1 MRLGISVN
9 STYDTDARTA
19 VAQMLERVAA
29 ADRAELDSLSFG
41 DHHVQRGYVQN
52 TPILA
57 RALAG
62 WGDRPAGCLFLLPLW
77 NPVLVA
83 EQLVTLSA
91 MMSGPFLLQA
101 AIGGGDRQFAAMGAD
116 MAQRGRMIDESIR
129 VVEGLLA
136 GETVDSGL
144 FGIEGAAVT
153 PGPAC
158 PVEWWIA
165 AGGAPVAI
173 RRAARLGTAWYGPP
187 GANAE
192 PAARM
197 ISLYREAC
205 AEFGRT
211 PRAIIRRDVLITD
224 DERTAKRLGDE
235 TIERGYRGVG
245 AGQVSYGTV
254 EQVTEELMAFA
265 DIGFDE
271 LIIRCMSPDRGVA
284 LETIAAAGDVRRLL
298 VGATR
303 SR

>member
-41 DHHVQRGYVQN
+41 DHHVQPGYVQN

-83 EQLVTLSA
+83 EQVVTLSA
-91 MMSGPFLLQA
+91 MMTGPFTLQTA
-101 AIGGGDRQFAAMGAD
+101 LGAGQRQFAAMGAD
-116 MAQRGRMIDESIR
+116 TAQRGRMLDESIR
-129 VVEGLLA
+129 VVGALLG
-136 GETVDSGL
+136 GETVDSEP
-144 FGIEGAAVT
+144 FGIEGAAVA

-158 PVEWWIA
+158 PIEWWIA
-165 AGGAPVAI
+165 AGGAPAAI

-187 GANAE
+187 AANAE
-192 PAARM
+192 PAGRM
-197 ISLYREAC
+197 IARYREAC

-211 PRAIIRRDVLITD
+211 PRAIIRRDVLIMD
-224 DERTAKRLGDE
+224 DERRAKRLGDE
-235 TIERGYRGVG
+235 IIERGYRGAG
-245 AGQVSYGTV
+245 ADQVSYGTV
-254 EQVTEELMAFA
+254 EQVTAELQAFA
-265 DIGFDE
+265 DLGFDE
-271 LIIRCMSPDRGVA
+271 LIIRCMSPDQEVA
-284 LETIAAAGDVRRLL
+284 LATIAAAGEVRDALDR
-298 VGATR
+298 VAG
-303 SR
+303 

>member
-9 STYDTDARTA
+9 STHDTDAGTA
-19 VAQMLERVAA
+19 VARMLERVVAA
-29 ADRAELDSLSFG
+29 NAAELDSLSFG
-41 DHHVQRGYVQN
+41 DHHVQPGYVQN

-83 EQLVTLSA
+83 EQVVTLSG
-91 MMSGPFLLQA
+91 MMTGPFIVQA
-101 AIGGGDRQFAAMGAD
+101 AIGGGRGQFAAMGAD
-116 MAQRGRMIDESIR
+116 IARRGAMLDESIR
-129 VVEGLLA
+129 VVDALLS
-136 GETVDSGL
+136 GETVNSEP

-158 PVEWWIA
+158 PIEWWIA

-187 GANAE
+187 AANAE
-192 PAARM
+192 PAAQM
-197 ISLYREAC
+197 IARYREAC
-205 AEFGRT
+205 VEFGRT

-235 TIERGYRGVG
+235 IIERGYRGVG
-245 AGQVSYGTV
+245 ADQVSYGTV
-254 EQVTEELMAFA
+254 EQVTDELQAFA
-265 DIGFDE
+265 DIGFDD
-271 LIIRCMSPDRGVA
+271 LIIRCMSPDQQVA
-284 LETIAAAGDVRRLL
+284 LETIAAAGEVRDALDG
-298 VGATR
+298 VAP
-303 SR
+303 

>member
-9 STYDTDARTA
+9 STYDTDVRTA
-19 VAQMLERVAA
+19 VEQMIERVAA
-29 ADRAELDSLSFG
+29 ADAAGLDSLSFG
-41 DHHVQRGYVQN
+41 DHHVQPGYVQN
-52 TPILA
+52 TPVLA

-83 EQLVTLSA
+83 EQVVTLSG
-91 MMSGPFLLQA
+91 MMTGPFIVQA
-101 AIGGGDRQFAAMGAD
+101 AIGGGRGQFAAMGAD
-116 MAQRGRMIDESIR
+116 IARRGAMLDESVR
-129 VVEGLLA
+129 VVDALLS
-136 GETVDSGL
+136 GETVDSEP

-158 PVEWWIA
+158 PIEWWIA

-173 RRAARLGTAWYGPP
+173 GRAARLGTAWYGPP
-187 GANAE
+187 GANAD

-197 ISLYREAC
+197 IALYREAC

-235 TIERGYRGVG
+235 MIERGYRGVG
-245 AGQVSYGTV
+245 PDEVSYGTV
-254 EQVTEELMAFA
+254 EQVTEELQAFA
-265 DIGFDE
+265 DLGFDD
-271 LIIRCMSPDRGVA
+271 LIIRCMSPDQQVA

-298 VGATR
+298 AGATG

>member
-9 STYDTDARTA
+9 STHDTDAGTA
-19 VAQMLERVAA
+19 VARMLERVVAA
-29 ADRAELDSLSFG
+29 NAAELDSLSFG
-41 DHHVQRGYVQN
+41 DHHVQPGYVQN

-83 EQLVTLSA
+83 EQVVTLSG
-91 MMSGPFLLQA
+91 MMTGPFIVQA
-101 AIGGGDRQFAAMGAD
+101 AIGGGRGQFAAMGAD
-116 MAQRGRMIDESIR
+116 IARRGAMLDESIR
-129 VVEGLLA
+129 VVDALLS
-136 GETVDSGL
+136 GETVNSEP

-158 PVEWWIA
+158 PIEWWIA

-187 GANAE
+187 AANAE
-192 PAARM
+192 PAAQM
-197 ISLYREAC
+197 IARYREAC
-205 AEFGRT
+205 VEFGRT

-235 TIERGYRGVG
+235 IIERGYRGVG
-245 AGQVSYGTV
+245 ADQVSYGTV
-254 EQVTEELMAFA
+254 EQVTDELQAFA
-265 DIGFDE
+265 DIGFHD
-271 LIIRCMSPDRGVA
+271 LIIRCMSPDQQVA
-284 LETIAAAGDVRRLL
+284 LETIAAAGEVRDALDG
-298 VGATR
+298 VAP
-303 SR
+303 

>member
-1 MRLGISVN
+1 
-9 STYDTDARTA
+9 
-19 VAQMLERVAA
+19 MLERVAA
-29 ADRAELDSLSFG
+29 ADEAELDSLSFG
-41 DHHVQRGYVQN
+41 DHHVQPGYVQN

-83 EQLVTLSA
+83 EQVVTLSA
-91 MMSGPFLLQA
+91 MMTGPFTLQA
-101 AIGGGDRQFAAMGAD
+101 AIGAGQRQFAAMGAD
-116 MAQRGRMIDESIR
+116 TAQRGRMLDESIR
-129 VVEGLLA
+129 VVGALFA
-136 GETVDSGL
+136 GETVDSEL
-144 FGIEGAAVT
+144 LGIEGAAVT

-165 AGGAPVAI
+165 AGGAPAAI

-187 GANAE
+187 GAHGE

-211 PRAIIRRDVLITD
+211 PRAIIRRDVLIVD

-235 TIERGYRGVG
+235 IIERGYRGAG
-245 AGQVSYGTV
+245 ADQVSYGTV
-254 EQVTEELMAFA
+254 EQVTEELRAFA
-265 DIGFDE
+265 DLGFDDV
-271 LIIRCMSPDRGVA
+271 IIRCMSPDQQVA
-284 LETIAAAGDVRRLL
+284 LETIAAAGEVRRLL
-298 VGATR
+298 AGAAG